1 MEVDSHGEAQANM
14 SNMALEGIRVLEFA
28 TMVSGPYCGKLLGDL
43 GADVIKVEAP
53 VGDPSRGA
61 GPFPEGGPDPEKSA
75 LFLYTNTSKR
85 GIVLDLTVPDQ
96 LERFKSLVAWC
107 DVLIDNHAPDV
118 LAGVGLD
125 WPELQ
130 KLNPGLIYTVIT
142 PYGLTGPRKDVRG
155 DELTLTHASG
165 LGNLLPVRVSNL
177 DRAPVKTGG
186 YPVGYHGGVAAAL
199 ASAAALV
206 AKRRT
211 GKGALVDISLQEV
224 ILAMMAPSVT
234 APHYHGTTW
243 SRMPDRPPAM
253 GRVETSDGYVILNA
267 LDDHHFRAVAELMGS
282 PDWCAGKEWD
292 SMAYRSNHLMEI
304 APLID
309 QWMLTQ
315 EKDELH
321 HKAAQKGIPIGP
333 INTAADVM
341 ANRQYEARGYFREVD
356 HPRAGRLRYAGTPYQ
371 MSGTP
376 AGVTRPA
383 PLINQHRDEILELIN
398 AASARGRV
406 SEPVTSGGNGGG
418 ATRDLPLKGV
428 RVLEFCWVWA
438 GPYAC
443 MLLGS
448 LGAEV
453 IKVEGHNRTDL
464 MRRTV
469 VWPLQDAAP
478 TPISPNQGLAFN
490 TVNLNKKGITLDLSK
505 PEGVAL
511 AKDLARQCDVVVD
524 NMRPGAMAK
533 LGLGYED
540 FRKVKDNII
549 GASSSGRGC
558 EGPESKYLGFASIH
572 HGIGGGAH
580 ITGYPDDHPSHAT
593 GDVDIMNATTLAFAL
608 VAAILHREQTG
619 EGQFIDYSQCEGVS
633 SLIGEQLLGYEMTGT
648 IPERHGNAHPTEAP
662 HNVYRC
668 WGNDRW
674 LALEVHSDEEFARLA
689 EVIGQPDL
697 ASDPRFSARASRKE
711 NETELDGIVEAW
723 TKERDRD
730 LIARELNNAGLAAA
744 PSRESRDLYADPHLK
759 ERGAFIDVDHPEL
772 GALELIRA
780 PWLMNDYPMPR
791 EPAPQLGQHGD
802 TVLSDLLGLDE
813 RALADLREKGIIM

>member
-1 MEVDSHGEAQANM
+1 M
-14 SNMALEGIRVLEFA
+14 SAMALEGVRVLEFS

-53 VGDPSRGA
+53 DGDPARRA
-61 GPFPEGGPDPEKSA
+61 GPFPEGEPDPEKSA
-75 LFLYTNTSKR
+75 LFLYANTSKR
-85 GIVLDLTVPDQ
+85 GIVLDLANRGD
-96 LERFKSLVAWC
+96 LERFKSLIAWC
-107 DVLIDNHAPDV
+107 DILIDNHSPKE
-118 LAGVGLD
+118 LASVGLD
-125 WPELQ
+125 WPTLQ
-130 KLNPGLIYTVIT
+130 SLNPGLIYTAIT
-142 PYGLTGPRKDVRG
+142 PYGLSGPRTDVPG
-155 DELTLTHASG
+155 DELTLIHAGG

-199 ASAAALV
+199 ASLAALM

-211 GKGALVDISLQEV
+211 GEGALVDISLQEV
-224 ILAMMAPSVT
+224 ILAMMAPGVT

-267 LDDHHFRAVAELMGS
+267 LDDHHFRAVAELMGN
-282 PDWCAGKEWD
+282 PDWCAGEEWN

-309 QWMLTQ
+309 AWMLTQ
-315 EKDELH
+315 KKDELH

-341 ANRQYEARGYFREVD
+341 ANRQYEARGYFKEVD
-356 HPRAGRLRYAGTPYQ
+356 HPRAGKLRYAGTPYQ
-371 MSGTP
+371 MSKTP
-376 AGVTRPA
+376 ASITRPA
-383 PLINQHRDEILELIN
+383 PLLDQHRDEILELIN
-398 AASARGRV
+398 DVTMRGPGD
-406 SEPVTSGGNGGG
+406 SSS

-453 IKVEGHNRTDL
+453 IKVEGHTRTDL

-469 VWPLQDAAP
+469 VWPLQDEKP
-478 TPISPNQGLAFN
+478 TSVSPNQGLAFN
-490 TVNLNKKGITLDLSK
+490 TVNLNKKGVTLDLSK

-511 AKDLARQCDVVVD
+511 ALDLARQCDVVVD
-524 NMRPGAMAK
+524 NMRPGALAK
-533 LGLGYED
+533 LGLGFEE
-540 FRKVKDNII
+540 FRKVKSDII

-572 HGIGGGAH
+572 HGIGGGAF

-608 VAAILHREQTG
+608 VAAILHRDRTG

-633 SLIGEQLLGYEMTGT
+633 SLIGEQLLGYEMTSQ
-648 IPERHGNAHPTEAP
+648 IPQRQGNKHPTDAP
-662 HNVYRC
+662 HNLYRA

-674 LALEVHSDEEFARLA
+674 LALEVHSDEEFTRLS
-689 EVIGQPDL
+689 EVIGQPEL
-697 ASDPRFSARASRKE
+697 AHDPRFADMGSRKK
-711 NETELDGIVEAW
+711 NEAELDAIIQAW
-723 TKERDRD
+723 TSLRDRD
-730 LIARELNNAGLAAA
+730 LIAREFNVAGVAAA
-744 PSRESRDLYADPHLK
+744 PSREARDLYADPHLRD
-759 ERGAFIDVDHPEL
+759 RGAIIDVEHREL
-772 GALELIRA
+772 GTLELIRA
-780 PWLMNDYPMPR
+780 PWLMSDYPMPQ

-802 TVLSDLLGLDE
+802 AVLSEMLGLDE

>member
-1 MEVDSHGEAQANM
+1 M
-14 SNMALEGIRVLEFA
+14 STMALEGIRVLEFA

-53 VGDPSRGA
+53 GGDPARGE
-61 GPFPEGGPDPEKSA
+61 GPFPDGNVDPEKSA
-75 LFLYTNTSKR
+75 LFLYANTSKR
-85 GIVLDLTVPDQ
+85 GIVLDLSKPED
-96 LERFKSLVAWC
+96 LERFKGLIAWC

-125 WPELQ
+125 WPAMQ
-130 KLNPGLIYTVIT
+130 KINPGLIYTAIT
-142 PYGLTGPRKDVRG
+142 PYGLTGPRKDVPG
-155 DELTLTHASG
+155 GELTLIHAGG

-186 YPVGYHGGVAAAL
+186 YPVGYHGGVSAAL
-199 ASAAALV
+199 ATCAAV
-206 AKRRT
+206 FAKRRT
-211 GKGALVDISLQEV
+211 GEGTLIDISLQEV

-253 GRVETSDGYVILNA
+253 GRVQTSDGYVVLNA
-267 LDDHHFRAVAELMGS
+267 LDDHHFRAVAELMGN
-282 PDWCAGKEWD
+282 PEWCAGEEWN
-292 SMAYRSNHLMEI
+292 SMAYRTNHLLEI

-309 QWMLTQ
+309 DWMLTQ
-315 EKDELH
+315 KKDELH

-341 ANRQYEARGYFREVD
+341 TNKQYKARGYFREVD
-356 HPRAGRLRYAGTPYQ
+356 HPKAGKLRYAGTPYQ

-376 AGVTRPA
+376 AAVTRPA
-383 PLINQHRDEILELIN
+383 PLIDQHRDEILELIK
-398 AASARGRV
+398 SAETRG
-406 SEPVTSGGNGGG
+406 SGNDGE

-428 RVLEFCWVWA
+428 RILEFCWVWA

-464 MRRTV
+464 MRRNV
-469 VWPLQDAAP
+469 VWPLQDEKP
-478 TPISPNQGLAFN
+478 TSVSPNQGLAFN

-505 PEGVAL
+505 PEGVTL
-511 AKDLARQCDVVVD
+511 AKDLAAHCDVVVD

-533 LGLGYED
+533 LGLGFDD
-540 FRKVKDNII
+540 FLKVKPNII

-558 EGPESKYLGFASIH
+558 EGPEHNYLGFASIH
-572 HGIGGGAH
+572 HGIGGGAFT
-580 ITGYPDDHPSHAT
+580 TGYPDDHPSHAT
-593 GDVDIMNATTLAFAL
+593 GDVDIMNATTLALSL
-608 VAAILHREQTG
+608 VAAVLHREKTG

-633 SLIGEQLLGYEMTGT
+633 SLIGEQLLGYEMTGEV
-648 IPERHGNAHPTEAP
+648 PQRQGNMHVTDAP
-662 HNVYRC
+662 HSVYQT

-674 LALEVHSDEEFARLA
+674 LALEVHSDEEFARMA
-689 EVIGQPDL
+689 EVIGQPEL
-697 ASDPRFSARASRKE
+697 ASDPRFADRASRKQ
-711 NETELDGIVEAW
+711 NEAELDAIIEAW
-723 TKERDRD
+723 TSLRDRD
-730 LIARELNNAGLAAA
+730 LITRELNEAGLAAA
-744 PSRESRDLYADPHLK
+744 PSRESRDLYADTHLR
-759 ERGAFIDVDHPEL
+759 ERGALIDIDHPEL
-772 GALELIRA
+772 GPLELIRA

-791 EPAPQLGQHGD
+791 GPAPQLGQHGD
-802 TVLSDLLGLDE
+802 AVLSDLLGLDAA
-813 RALADLREKGIIM
+813 ALEELREKDIIM